1 MAQDVQEARLEAAES
16 LSSETNKHNSTNK
29 KEQRSNMKTNRWLG
43 VTTLAA
49 VLALSAMTSMGQ
61 DRGRDNRDRPDR
73 GRFDPAQMRERM
85 MGYYREQLE
94 VKDDAEWNVIQP
106 LIQKVMD
113 ARMAT
118 MTGRGF
124 GGFGRGGGP
133 GGGPGD
139 RGGDDRG
146 RGPFGGQPN
155 PEVEALQKAVDGK
168 ASNAE
173 LKAALSR
180 YQESRKAKEEDL
192 QKAQAELR
200 KVLSVRQEAIATL
213 RGLL

>member
-1 MAQDVQEARLEAAES
+1 
-16 LSSETNKHNSTNK
+16 
-29 KEQRSNMKTNRWLG
+29 MKTNRWLG
-43 VTTLAA
+43 VTILAA
-49 VLALSAMTSMGQ
+49 VLAVGAMTSLGQ

-139 RGGDDRG
+139 RGGEDRA
-146 RGPFGGQPN
+146 RGLFGQPS
-155 PEVEALQKAVDGK
+155 PEVEALQKAVEGK
-168 ASNAE
+168 ASNSE
-173 LKAALSR
+173 LKSALSR
-180 YQESRKAKEEDL
+180 YQESRKAKEEEL

-200 KVLSVRQEAIATL
+200 KVLSVRQEALATL

>member
-1 MAQDVQEARLEAAES
+1 VAQDVQEARLEAAES

-43 VTTLAA
+43 VATLVA
-49 VLALSAMTSMGQ
+49 VLALGVTTSMGQ

-118 MTGRGF
+118 MTGRASVASGAA
-124 GGFGRGGGP
+124 GVR
-133 GGGPGD
+133 GGPGD

-155 PEVEALQKAVDGK
+155 LR
-168 ASNAE
+168 
-173 LKAALSR
+173 LRLCR
-180 YQESRKAKEEDL
+180 RRWTAK
-192 QKAQAELR
+192 R
-200 KVLSVRQEAIATL
+200 PMPS
-213 RGLL
+213 